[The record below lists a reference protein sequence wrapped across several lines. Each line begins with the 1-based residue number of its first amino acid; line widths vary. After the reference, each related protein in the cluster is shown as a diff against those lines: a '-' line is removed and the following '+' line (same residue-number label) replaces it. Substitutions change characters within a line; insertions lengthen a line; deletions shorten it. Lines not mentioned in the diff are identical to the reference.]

1 MYTKMTI
8 LCRNR
13 NVDDEDEDE
22 KERNNDYY
30 DDDGDDDANDGKIER
45 RCSCQS
51 GFSPLVRKKVEKV
64 ARASECKTLSF
75 LLFPKYYSTFNI
87 L

>member
-30 DDDGDDDANDGKIER
+30 DDGGDDDANDGKIKR

-75 LLFPKYYSTFNI
+75 LLFLNF
-87 L
+87 

>member
-22 KERNNDYY
+22 KERNNDCY
-30 DDDGDDDANDGKIER
+30 DDDDDDDANDGKIKR

-75 LLFPKYYSTFNI
+75 LLFLNF
-87 L
+87 

>member
-30 DDDGDDDANDGKIER
+30 DDDDDDPNDWKIKR

-75 LLFPKYYSTFNI
+75 LLF
-87 L
+87 

>member
-30 DDDGDDDANDGKIER
+30 DDDIYIMMQ
-45 RCSCQS
+45 CLFVCH
-51 GFSPLVRKKVEKV
+51 EK
-64 ARASECKTLSF
+64 
-75 LLFPKYYSTFNI
+75 
-87 L
+87 

>member
-30 DDDGDDDANDGKIER
+30 DDDDDDDDANDGKIKR

-75 LLFPKYYSTFNI
+75 LLF
-87 L
+87 

>member
-30 DDDGDDDANDGKIER
+30 DDDDDDDDDDANDGKIKR

-75 LLFPKYYSTFNI
+75 LLFLNF
-87 L
+87 